1 MGLLWVIKNHNF
13 SGSWYEI
20 AILEN
25 NYKSAYSNVVTF
37 KILCG
42 LVDSLLVGVPITSET
57 VPSGLNISVW
67 FR

>member
-13 SGSWYEI
+13 SSSRYEI
-20 AILEN
+20 AIFED
-25 NYKSAYSNVVTF
+25 KSKSTYSNDVTF
-37 KILCG
+37 KALSGSI
-42 LVDSLLVGVPITSET
+42 DSLLVGVPITSET

>member
-13 SGSWYEI
+13 SGSRYEI
-20 AILEN
+20 AIFEDKL
-25 NYKSAYSNVVTF
+25 KSTYSNDVTF
-37 KILCG
+37 KALSGSI
-42 LVDSLLVGVPITSET
+42 DSLLVGVPITSET